1 MNYTDEEIVRYIE
14 ILKSDDKPPSPQSNA
29 ATCKQCNNPNFFI
42 DKGYYYCWNCFLSLC
57 HVLGYYDKS
66 EYERFHFRKKY
77 IHQRKNHYL
86 NKIKEVRNKFKLV
99 LSEDEQ
105 YELYK
110 KMMEIN
116 DEKLSVL
123 NKKFG
128 RKRLI
133 NIYYIIKKLLKSQG
147 NKQYKK

>member
-1 MNYTDEEIVRYIE
+1 MKKLSDILRFSSQMINHHRRNQTQLHANNVTIQTFSSIRDITIAEIV
-14 ILKSDDKPPSPQSNA
+14 
-29 ATCKQCNNPNFFI
+29 
-42 DKGYYYCWNCFLSLC
+42 FLVFVMFLVTTINRSMKDFTF
-57 HVLGYYDKS
+57 G
-66 EYERFHFRKKY
+66 
-77 IHQRKNHYL
+77 KNHYL

-116 DEKLSVL
+116 EEKLSEL

>member
-1 MNYTDEEIVRYIE
+1 MKKLSDILRFSSQMINHHRRNQTQLHANNVTIQTFSSIRDITIAEIVFLVFVMFLVTTINRSMKDFTFGKNI
-14 ILKSDDKPPSPQSNA
+14 
-29 ATCKQCNNPNFFI
+29 FI
-42 DKGYYYCWNCFLSLC
+42 R
-57 HVLGYYDKS
+57 
-66 EYERFHFRKKY
+66 E
-77 IHQRKNHYL
+77 KNHYL

-116 DEKLSVL
+116 EEKLSEL